1 MSFSAFLAFPGQGS
15 QRLSMLSDGG
25 ISDLALSQ
33 EFSHALECCSDLI
46 SHDAFKLIEEGPEE
60 LLNQTSITQPLLV
73 LCSYLHFNKLI
84 NSINVTPAYLAGHSL
99 GEYSALVAGNSITI
113 IEALKLVRKRG
124 ELMELAPNGSMS
136 AIMGL
141 EKDIVAEICAT
152 ASHGPDSHV
161 QCANLNSPMQT
172 VISGHD
178 DAVERAQVL
187 CTSKGAKR
195 SIKLKVS
202 IASHSMLM
210 QDAANEF
217 QQSLNDIEFNMPD
230 TKIIHNVSVDSVSL
244 PQDIPPLLVS
254 QLHSPVRWVET
265 CNFIATKNLPII
277 ECGPGKVLSGLFKA
291 NKLENYFSSSDIE
304 FYEKINNYG

>member
-15 QRLSMLSDGG
+15 QHQSMLSHGG
-25 ISDLALSQ
+25 ILDIALSK
-33 EFSHALECCSDLI
+33 EFSHAIECCSDLI

-60 LLNQTSITQPLLV
+60 LINQTSITQPLLV

-84 NSINVTPAYLAGHSL
+84 NSINVTPTYLAGHSL
-99 GEYSALVAGNSITI
+99 GEYSALVASNSITI
-113 IEALKLVRKRG
+113 IEALKLVRRRG
-124 ELMELAPNGSMS
+124 ELMELAPQGSMS
-136 AIMGL
+136 AIMSL
-141 EKDIVAEICAT
+141 EHDIIAEICAT
-152 ASHGPDSHV
+152 ASNGPDSHV
-161 QCANLNSPMQT
+161 QCANLNSPNQT
-172 VISGHD
+172 VISGHN
-178 DAVERAQVL
+178 DAVERAQEL

-210 QDAANEF
+210 QDAANKF
-217 QQSLNDIEFNMPD
+217 QQNLNDIQFNMPD
-230 TKIIHNVSVDSVSL
+230 TQIIHNVSVDSVSS

-254 QLHSPVRWVET
+254 QLYSPVRWVET
-265 CNFIATKNLPII
+265 CNFISTKNLPII

-291 NKLENYFSSSDIE
+291 NKLENHFSSSDIA

>member
-15 QRLSMLSDGG
+15 QHLSMLSDGG
-25 ISDLALSQ
+25 ILDIALSK
-33 EFSHALECCSDLI
+33 EFSHAIEYCSDLI

-60 LLNQTSITQPLLV
+60 LINQTSITQPLLV

-84 NSINVTPAYLAGHSL
+84 NSINITPTYLAGHSL
-99 GEYSALVAGNSITI
+99 GEYTALVASNSISI
-113 IEALKLVRKRG
+113 MEALKLVRRRG

-141 EKDIVAEICAT
+141 EQNIIAEICVT
-152 ASHGPDSHV
+152 ASNGPNSHV
-161 QCANLNSPMQT
+161 QCANLNSPNQT
-172 VISGHD
+172 VISGHN
-178 DAVERAQVL
+178 DAVERAQEL
-187 CTSKGAKR
+187 CSSKGAKR

-210 QDAANEF
+210 KDAANQF
-217 QQSLNDIEFNMPD
+217 QQNLNDIQFNMPD
-230 TKIIHNVSVDSVSL
+230 TQIIHNVSVDSVSL

-254 QLHSPVRWVET
+254 QLYSPVRWVET
-265 CNFIATKNLPII
+265 CNFISTKNLPII

-291 NKLENYFSSSDIE
+291 NKLDNYYSTSDGE